1 MRKKLLPA
9 LVCLLLLTGCGE
21 NPINAKFD
29 GEIAA
34 FCENVS
40 AIGSKIDAIQV
51 EAEENSIRY
60 ATSDLLSYLDEMEI
74 EFMKFANIDFPEEY
88 DYLEDLADEAGRYME
103 ELGKAIDGL
112 NKISYHK
119 AYEDGFHQ
127 EMEEYARENYTR
139 ACKRM
144 QVILAHLRGENTEE
158 REPD

>member
-88 DYLEDLADEAGRYME
+88 DYLEDLADEAGQYME
-103 ELGKAIDGL
+103 EAAA
-112 NKISYHK
+112 SYHK

-127 EMEEYARENYTR
+127 EMEEYARENYVR